1 MWFRRKTTRNY
12 SWEYRVS
19 IVQFCTHSKEF
30 PKKNHHL
37 PFHLVI
43 GIFQPVS
50 ILIHP
55 DSCTNRQTRPVDT
68 QTSYIVDFI
77 YYSMFFT
84 CITYTVFVATFLAF
98 NEYTAIG
105 IIFLHLFL
113 ELWLFVPT
121 FVLKHTNVIYSLN
134 LY

>member
-1 MWFRRKTTRNY
+1 MGFRRKTTRNY

-19 IVQFCTHSKEF
+19 IVQLSTYSKEF
-30 PKKNHHL
+30 HL

-43 GIFQPVS
+43 GRFQPVS

-55 DSCTNRQTRPVDT
+55 DPCMNRQTRLVNT

-84 CITYTVFVATFLAF
+84 CITYKVSVATFLAF

-105 IIFLHLFL
+105 IIPIPFSGTM
-113 ELWLFVPT
+113 T
-121 FVLKHTNVIYSLN
+121 FCANFCFEA
-134 LY
+134 